1 MTLLKFEKPQER
13 VAKKT
18 FLLLDLRYAEKQKHV
33 ESNDTQAKVQIMGTT
48 EQANIKKNS
57 PKNEMDQCIQILR
70 SMNGCCFMQN
80 SRPKRL
86 MPGFEEEIRW
96 GGEGCQ

>member
-1 MTLLKFEKPQER
+1 MVYL
-13 VAKKT
+13 VN
-18 FLLLDLRYAEKQKHV
+18 EKQKHV
-33 ESNDTQAKVQIMGTT
+33 DSNDTQAKVQIMGTT

>member
-1 MTLLKFEKPQER
+1 MLTVTTLKRRCK
-13 VAKKT
+13 
-18 FLLLDLRYAEKQKHV
+18 
-33 ESNDTQAKVQIMGTT
+33 SW
-48 EQANIKKNS
+48 
-57 PKNEMDQCIQILR
+57 
-70 SMNGCCFMQN
+70 N